1 MWNTA
6 WMRSVE
12 WLAAAATDPREC
24 KRQWDHGTGTALLEA
39 GRYWNVL
46 SVPDELGL
54 LAVDVLWH
62 DLLRIPGPVLRHSKA
77 RRVGFFLP
85 PGPGQQ
91 WIGAGIRHLG
101 KGSWIPVPPPYRD
114 TGHLEWIIPPDGNGT
129 LHSPDRLE
137 AALQQATTT
146 LALLETDPQEVA
158 TRSTGRRLQHSQ
170 VNADTHDRPR

>member
-12 WLAAAATDPREC
+12 WLAAAAIDPRDC

-46 SVPDELGL
+46 SVPEELGL
-54 LAVDVLWH
+54 HALNVLWY
-62 DLLRIPGPVLRHSKA
+62 DPLRTPGPVLRHSKA

-85 PGPGQQ
+85 PGPDQQ
-91 WIGAGIRHLG
+91 WIGAGIRHVG

-114 TGHLEWIIPPDGNGT
+114 TGHLEWIIPPDGRGT

-137 AALQQATTT
+137 AALHTATST
-146 LALLETDPQEVA
+146 LPLPETDPHEA
-158 TRSTGRRLQHSQ
+158 RTDSTIRCG
-170 VNADTHDRPR
+170 TIT